1 MGLHI
6 HVCESVVKTL
16 LSQLNCCAF
25 AMYLCILFSLVEF
38 ILYYIVYIYLVDRW
52 FCRFCALYVCLY
64 SNCSAFAVVIVV
76 SRLSVCRNSCA
87 FDHAIQFFL
96 YIFYIMCTDMKTPKY
111 FGMPSLEE
119 ST

>member
-16 LSQLNCCAF
+16 LLQLNCCAF
-25 AMYLCILFSLVEF
+25 AMYLSILFSLVEF
-38 ILYYIVYIYLVDRW
+38 ILYYIVYIYLDDRW
-52 FCRFCALYVCLY
+52 FCRFCALYVCLC

-87 FDHAIQFFL
+87 FDHAILIFFVHFL
-96 YIFYIMCTDMKTPKY
+96 YNVYRYKNPIPYDMKNQI
-111 FGMPSLEE
+111 L
-119 ST
+119 